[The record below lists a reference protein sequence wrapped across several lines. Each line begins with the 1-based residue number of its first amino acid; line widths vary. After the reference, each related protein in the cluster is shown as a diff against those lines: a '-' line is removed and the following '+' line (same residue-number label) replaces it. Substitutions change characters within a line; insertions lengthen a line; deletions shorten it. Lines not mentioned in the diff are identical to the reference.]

1 MQLIC
6 TDMHLIKNFGKT
18 VNEVSQYFDV
28 TATVKMKQ
36 KGDTPSHRLQALG
49 NCIIGMSKELEKLNP
64 DILLLLGDRSETL
77 ATALSAVQ
85 LGIPVAHIQGGDVS
99 GG

>member
-1 MQLIC
+1 MRKTVCFFTGKRGGFGAITPLLKKLSNDPLIDLQLIC
-6 TDMHLIKNFGKT
+6 TDMHLVKNFGKT

-49 NCIIGMSKELEKLNP
+49 NCIIGMSKN
-64 DILLLLGDRSETL
+64 
-77 ATALSAVQ
+77 
-85 LGIPVAHIQGGDVS
+85 
-99 GG
+99 